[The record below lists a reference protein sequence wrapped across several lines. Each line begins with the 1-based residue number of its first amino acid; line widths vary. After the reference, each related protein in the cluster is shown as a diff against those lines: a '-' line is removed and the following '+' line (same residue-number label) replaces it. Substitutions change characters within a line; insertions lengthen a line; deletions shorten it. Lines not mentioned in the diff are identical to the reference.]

1 MATIEGKMNW
11 LVTGGSGQLAIAL
24 NNLLESEGQ
33 SYTSPSR
40 NDLDISSL
48 DAIEKIVAFNPDV
61 IVNCAAYTLVD
72 RAEFESE
79 LAFKVNR
86 DGARNLALAA
96 RELDVPLIHIST
108 DYVFSGT
115 GNSPWKTTDFPKPSS
130 QYGASKLAGEQQIES
145 LYGEKS
151 LVMRTAWLYGPFGKN
166 FAKTILKKALT
177 TQDEIRVVDDQF
189 GQPTSTLDLATQIYK
204 TSINKLPSG
213 IYHATNSGEATWY
226 EFAREIVALSGEP
239 KTRVKPIKS
248 SEYPKPAKR
257 PGYSVLD
264 HSKWKDTAVAE
275 MGDWKSALIR
285 AFPAIKREVDK
296 ELGLG

>member
-1 MATIEGKMNW
+1 MNW
-11 LVTGGSGQLAIAL
+11 LVTGGSGQLAISL
-24 NNLLESEGQ
+24 SNLLESEGQ
-33 SYTSPSR
+33 SYTAPSR
-40 NDLDISSL
+40 NDLDITSL
-48 DAIEKIVAFNPDV
+48 DAIEKIVALNPDV

-72 RAEFESE
+72 RAESESE

-151 LVMRTAWLYGPFGKN
+151 LIMRTAWLYGPFGKN

-177 TQDEIRVVDDQF
+177 TQDEIRVVDDQS

-204 TSINKLPSG
+204 ASINKLPSG

-226 EFAREIVALSGEP
+226 EFAREIVALSGGP

-248 SEYPKPAKR
+248 SEYPTPAKR

-264 HSKWKDTAVAE
+264 HSEWKNTAVAE
-275 MGDWKSALIR
+275 MADWKSALIH

-296 ELGLG
+296 ELDLG